1 VKDTG
6 DRREDVMSQTKKL
19 GIVAGGIVGAL
30 IGLLV
35 SDVATM
41 GAGIAGELRIA
52 FVLGTAFL
60 GTALG
65 SWVGKDDRSGY
76 GWRDANQLPPVEVT
90 GDSVPSF
97 ADQPA
102 EATASGQA

>member
-1 VKDTG
+1 
-6 DRREDVMSQTKKL
+6 MSQTKKL
-19 GIVAGGIVGAL
+19 GIVAGGIVGVL

-41 GAGIAGELRIA
+41 GAGIGGELRIA

-60 GTALG
+60 GAALG

-76 GWRDANQLPPVEVT
+76 YWPGANHPRQVEVT
-90 GDSVPSF
+90 GDSAPSF

-102 EATASGQA
+102 ETTSSGQA